1 MGWGHRLHWAVGDGV
16 GGRDAGKT
24 EKSHYSPRTALC
36 GLMSRPVPQP
46 ISFIKVS
53 FHLYYYAGQHIFFF
67 YKSIF
72 PPLLLC
78 WAAHFLFLQK
88 YLSTFIIMLSF
99 LLNSQQLSQK
109 ERVFSPF
116 YREGNQDLVRFRN
129 SAKVTGLRKQ
139 LRQDLNQS

>member
-1 MGWGHRLHWAVGDGV
+1 MLGS
-16 GGRDAGKT
+16 T
-24 EKSHYSPRTALC
+24 
-36 GLMSRPVPQP
+36 
-46 ISFIKVS
+46 
-53 FHLYYYAGQHIFFF
+53 FF
-67 YKSIF
+67 
-72 PPLLLC
+72 
-78 WAAHFLFLQK
+78 FLQK